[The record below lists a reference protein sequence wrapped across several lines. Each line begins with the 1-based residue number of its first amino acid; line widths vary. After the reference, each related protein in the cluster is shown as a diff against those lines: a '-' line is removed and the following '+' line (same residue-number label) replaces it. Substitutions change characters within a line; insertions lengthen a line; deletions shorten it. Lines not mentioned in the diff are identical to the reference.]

1 VNKKLIFKFKYFQE
15 ELNEIKEQEKGYD
28 KEFSIDFA
36 KEIEYIGLFAPTHTD
51 NSANTSKKECSPAKP
66 TNELEETVDI
76 KNPKVFKEI
85 YKNLVK
91 KLHPDKQEEKYKI
104 ICEEKLKEITEL
116 YKDKK
121 WINLIAYAHEENI
134 NIPYVPIEYSKK
146 LENEIKDIEKDIAR
160 IKTKVS
166 WVWSTQIKPNKQLR
180 EILYPSM
187 KIEQKKFEQWKK
199 KI

>member
-15 ELNEIKEQEKGYD
+15 ELNEIKEQEKEYD
-28 KEFSIDFA
+28 KVFSIDFA
-36 KEIEYIGLFAPTHTD
+36 KEIEYIGLFAPTPI
-51 NSANTSKKECSPAKP
+51 NNPANTSKKECSPAKP

-121 WINLIAYAHEENI
+121 WINLIACAHEENI
-134 NIPYVPIEYSKK
+134 NIPYISIEYNKK
-146 LENEIKDIEKDIAR
+146 LEREISDIEKDIAR

-166 WVWSTQIKPNKQLR
+166 WVWSTRIKPNKQLR

-187 KIEQKKFEQWKK
+187 NIEQKKFEQWKK